1 MTHTYISKDK
11 WKLNT
16 IIKNHPIVHITFLFS
31 FEIQYLLV
39 NLIFEERMFLSFTRD
54 RNNCRWSV
62 KTREIKKGEDKF
74 DYREKTVERNKVL
87 ISALKPLGFL
97 GAVTTMTTTLLMNLI
112 MMSKESKLLY
122 YGQAVFSQS
131 RFHSLHFL
139 QCVAISHFNSDKYV
153 IIPGL
158 TREVADVIGICLR
171 HIYER

>member
-1 MTHTYISKDK
+1 M
-11 WKLNT
+11 N
-16 IIKNHPIVHITFLFS
+16 
-31 FEIQYLLV
+31 
-39 NLIFEERMFLSFTRD
+39 R
-54 RNNCRWSV
+54 
-62 KTREIKKGEDKF
+62 
-74 DYREKTVERNKVL
+74 VL

-131 RFHSLHFL
+131 RFHFRYFL
-139 QCVAISHFNSDKYV
+139 QCIAIPHFDNDKYV

-158 TREVADVIGICLR
+158 TREVADVIGICSR